1 MSDFL
6 FHESESPGGENP
18 GVLRHGGPV
27 FLAGKR
33 ADGAGA
39 RPADLDFG
47 FSYRTHS
54 AFTGHRRE
62 TAVVGVHKELSDS
75 FPIFTNVNIL

>member
-1 MSDFL
+1 MTFSFMRV
-6 FHESESPGGENP
+6 S
-18 GVLRHGGPV
+18 
-27 FLAGKR
+27 
-33 ADGAGA
+33 
-39 RPADLDFG
+39 RPAVRFQESYGMAVLYSLQEKGPTAPVRGRQIWILDF
-47 FSYRTHS
+47 RTGRIS

>member
-27 FLAGKR
+27 ILAGKR

-39 RPADLDFG
+39 RPAADLDFG
-47 FSYRTHS
+47 FSYADAQRI
-54 AFTGHRRE
+54 TGHRRE
-62 TAVVGVHKELSDS
+62 TAV
-75 FPIFTNVNIL
+75 